1 MNSGIPHETIGLTHF
16 GLEFKDVSTNSIKK
30 FAVEANGDS
39 YLKIFTDDYSLDGE
53 VKTINVIITS
63 IDGLVPQ

>member
-53 VKTINVIITS
+53 VKTITVIITS
-63 IDGLVPQ
+63 MDGLVPQ